1 MRMSR
6 IVRTAADIIYP
17 FILIFGLYVVAH
29 GHLTPG
35 GGFQGG
41 AVIATG
47 GALVIVAYSYAE
59 VREWFSGKVLMGQ
72 EVIGLVGFIGVALLA
87 LAFGQ
92 VFFFNYLNASGSLF
106 GIPVPYGINAG
117 ELNTGGF
124 VPLMNFSVGC
134 EVWGGLTL
142 VILYMLSGLGTE
154 KEVS

>member
-6 IVRTAADIIYP
+6 IVRTAADVIYP

-59 VREWFSGKVLMGQ
+59 VREWLSGNVLMGQ

-87 LAFGQ
+87 FAFGQ
-92 VFFFNYLNASGSLF
+92 VFFFNYLNASSSLF

>member
-1 MRMSR
+1 MSR

-47 GALVIVAYSYAE
+47 GALVIVAYSYKE
-59 VREWFSGKVLMGQ
+59 VTEWLKKNVLMGQ

-87 LAFGQ
+87 FAFGQ

-142 VILYMLSGLGTE
+142 VILYMLSGLE
-154 KEVS
+154 KEGC

>member
-17 FILIFGLYVVAH
+17 FILIFGLYIVAH

-47 GALVIVAYSYAE
+47 GALVIAAYSYEE
-59 VREWFSGKVLMGQ
+59 VREWLSGKVLMGQ

-106 GIPVPYGINAG
+106 GMPVPHGINAG

-142 VILYMLSGLGTE
+142 VILYMLSGIG

>member
-1 MRMSR
+1 MSR

-17 FILIFGLYVVAH
+17 FVLIFGLYIVAH

-47 GALVIVAYSYAE
+47 AALVIVAYSYTE
-59 VREWFSGKVLMGQ
+59 VRAWLSKNVLMGQ

-87 LAFGQ
+87 FAFGQ

-142 VILYMLSGLGTE
+142 VILYMLSGLE
-154 KEVS
+154 KEEC

>member
-6 IVRTAADIIYP
+6 IVRTAADILYP
-17 FILIFGLYVVAH
+17 AILIFGLYIVAH

-47 GALVIVAYSYAE
+47 GALVIVAYNYKE
-59 VREWFSGKVLMGQ
+59 VTGWLKKNVLTGQ
-72 EVIGLVGFIGVALLA
+72 EVTGLVGFIGVGLLA

-92 VFFFNYLNASGSLF
+92 GFFFNYLVGSGSIF

-117 ELNTGGF
+117 ELNTAGT
-124 VPLMNFSVGC
+124 VPLMNFAVGI
-134 EVWGGLTL
+134 EVWGGLTV
-142 VILYMLSGLGTE
+142 VILYMLSGLE
-154 KEVS
+154 KEGC

>member
-1 MRMSR
+1 MRLSR

-17 FILIFGLYVVAH
+17 FILIFGLYIVAH

-47 GALVIVAYSYAE
+47 GALVIVAYSYTE
-59 VREWFSGKVLMGQ
+59 VREWLSGKVLMGQ
-72 EVIGLVGFIGVALLA
+72 EVIGLFGFIGVALLA

-106 GIPVPYGINAG
+106 GTPVSYGINAG

-124 VPLMNFSVGC
+124 VPFMNFSVGC

-142 VILYMLSGLGTE
+142 VILYMLSGTE

>member
-1 MRMSR
+1 MSR
-6 IVRTAADIIYP
+6 IVRTAADILYP
-17 FILIFGLYVVAH
+17 IILIFGLYIVAH

-47 GALVIVAYSYAE
+47 AALVIVAYSYTE
-59 VREWFSGKVLMGQ
+59 VRAWLSKNVLMGQ

-87 LAFGQ
+87 FAFGQ

-142 VILYMLSGLGTE
+142 VILYMLSGLE
-154 KEVS
+154 KEEC

>member
-17 FILIFGLYVVAH
+17 FVLIFGLYIVAH

-47 GALVIVAYSYAE
+47 AALVIVAYSYTE
-59 VREWFSGKVLMGQ
+59 VRAWLSKNVLMGQ

-87 LAFGQ
+87 FAFGQ

-142 VILYMLSGLGTE
+142 VILYMLSGLE
-154 KEVS
+154 KEEC

>member
-6 IVRTAADIIYP
+6 IVRTAADVIYP
-17 FILIFGLYVVAH
+17 FILIFGLYIVAH

-59 VREWFSGKVLMGQ
+59 VREWLSGNVLMGQ
-72 EVIGLVGFIGVALLA
+72 EVIGLVGFIGVALIA
-87 LAFGQ
+87 FAFGQ

>member
-41 AVIATG
+41 AIIATG
-47 GALVIVAYSYAE
+47 GALVIAAYSYAE
-59 VREWFSGKVLMGQ
+59 VREWLSGNVLMGQ

-142 VILYMLSGLGTE
+142 VILYMLSGLE
-154 KEVS
+154 KEEC

>member
-17 FILIFGLYVVAH
+17 FVLIFGLYIVAH

-47 GALVIVAYSYAE
+47 AALVIVAYSYTE
-59 VREWFSGKVLMGQ
+59 VRAWLSKNVLMGQ

-87 LAFGQ
+87 FAFGQ

-106 GIPVPYGINAG
+106 GIPVPYGINTG

-142 VILYMLSGLGTE
+142 VILYMLSGLE
-154 KEVS
+154 KEEC

>member
-1 MRMSR
+1 MSR

-41 AVIATG
+41 AIIATG
-47 GALVIVAYSYAE
+47 GALVIAAYSYAE
-59 VREWFSGKVLMGQ
+59 VREWLSGNVLMGQ
-72 EVIGLVGFIGVALLA
+72 EVIGLVGFIGVALIA
-87 LAFGQ
+87 FAFGQ

-142 VILYMLSGLGTE
+142 VILYMLSGLE
-154 KEVS
+154 KEEC

>member
-1 MRMSR
+1 MSR

-47 GALVIVAYSYAE
+47 GALVIVAYSYKE
-59 VREWFSGKVLMGQ
+59 VTEWLSGKVLMGQ

-142 VILYMLSGLGTE
+142 VILYMLSGLE
-154 KEVS
+154 KEEC

>member
-1 MRMSR
+1 MRMSK
-6 IVRTAADIIYP
+6 IVRVAADIVYP
-17 FILIFGLYVVAH
+17 AVLIFGLYIVAH

-47 GALVIVAYSYAE
+47 AALVIVAYSFGE
-59 VREWFSGKVLMGQ
+59 VREWLSGKVLMGQ
-72 EVIGLVGFIGVALLA
+72 EVIGLMGFIGVALLA

-106 GIPVPYGINAG
+106 GTPVPYGINAG

-142 VILYMLSGLGTE
+142 VILYMLSGIR
-154 KEVS
+154 KEES